1 MSANLQVVPVNSEV
15 LLGTMLVVYGNSE
28 TVAVNCQL
36 IGPNIY
42 NANMLT
48 TEKKKR
54 SGIVQVAGPLK
65 INLGRVNVESPL
77 VL

>member
-1 MSANLQVVPVNSEV
+1 
-15 LLGTMLVVYGNSE
+15 MLVVYGNSK

-36 IGPNIY
+36 FGPNIY
-42 NANMLT
+42 EAITLM

-54 SGIVQVAGPLK
+54 SGIVQVEGPLK
-65 INLGRVNVESPL
+65 INFGRVNVESQL